1 MKVIII
7 AAGKG
12 KRISNEFKEIPKALI
27 PINGESIFEK
37 QKHVF
42 ESSNISEFI
51 VITGPKNKFEDKKI
65 KIIQD
70 FENQNH
76 DILGSLMVAK
86 QLLNDDLIISYSDII
101 FEQKIIQQILETPG
115 DIVIAIDMNWKKA
128 YEGRTQHTVEEAENV
143 LLNNKNQI
151 LQIKKNI
158 TEKDELVGEFLGII
172 KMTKKGSKIFLDKIE
187 NLQKSNIGNFH
198 NAESLEKGYLTDMIQ
213 ELIDCSFVVTPAI
226 ISGKWCE
233 IDTKQDLERA
243 EKIFK

>member
-27 PINGESIFEK
+27 PINGQSIFEK

-42 ESSNISEFI
+42 ENNNISEFI
-51 VITGPKNKFEDKKI
+51 VITGPKNKFKDKEI
-65 KIIQD
+65 KIVQD

-76 DILGSLMVAK
+76 DILGSLIVAK
-86 QLLNDDLIISYSDII
+86 QFLNDDLIISYSDII
-101 FEQKIIQQILETPG
+101 FEQKIIEQILETPG
-115 DIVIAIDMNWKKA
+115 DIVIAVDMNWKKA
-128 YEGRTQHTVEEAENV
+128 YEGRTEHTIEEAENV
-143 LLNNKNQI
+143 LLDNKNKI
-151 LQIKKNI
+151 LEIRKNI
-158 TEKDELVGEFLGII
+158 PEKNELVGEFLGII
-172 KMTKKGSKIFLDKIE
+172 KMTKNGSKKFLDKIE
-187 NLQKSNIGNFH
+187 NLQKSDIENFH
-198 NAESLEKGYLTDMIQ
+198 NAKSLEKGYLTDMIQ
-213 ELIDCSFVVTPAI
+213 ELIDCSFVITPAF

>member
-37 QKHVF
+37 QKYVF
-42 ESSNISEFI
+42 ECNNISEFI
-51 VITGPKNKFEDKKI
+51 VITGPKNKFEDKEI
-65 KIIQD
+65 KIVQD
-70 FENQNH
+70 FENKNH

-86 QLLNDDLIISYSDII
+86 QFLNDDLIISYSDII
-101 FEQKIIQQILETPG
+101 FEQKIIKQILETPG
-115 DIVIAIDMNWKKA
+115 DFVIAVDMNWEKA
-128 YEGRTQHTVEEAENV
+128 YEGRTEHTVEEAENV

-151 LQIKKNI
+151 LEIRKNI
-158 TEKDELVGEFLGII
+158 PEKNELVGEFLGII
-172 KMTKKGSKIFLDKIE
+172 KMTKKGSKRFLDKIE
-187 NLQKSNIGNFH
+187 NLQKCNTGNFH

-213 ELIDCSFVVTPAI
+213 ELIDCSFVVTPAF
-226 ISGKWCE
+226 ISGEWCE

>member
-27 PINGESIFEK
+27 PINGQSIFEK

-42 ESSNISEFI
+42 ENNNISEFI
-51 VITGPKNKFEDKKI
+51 VITGPKNKFKDKEI
-65 KIIQD
+65 KIVQD

-76 DILGSLMVAK
+76 DILGSLIVAK
-86 QLLNDDLIISYSDII
+86 QFLNDDLIISYSDII
-101 FEQKIIQQILETPG
+101 FEQKIIEQILETPG
-115 DIVIAIDMNWKKA
+115 DIVIAVDMNWKKA
-128 YEGRTQHTVEEAENV
+128 YEGRTEHTIEEAENV

-151 LQIKKNI
+151 LEIRKNI
-158 TEKDELVGEFLGII
+158 SGNNKLIGEFLGII
-172 KMTKKGSKIFLDKIE
+172 KMTKKGSKIFLEKIE
-187 NLQKSNIGNFH
+187 NLQKSHSGNFH

-213 ELIDCSFVVTPAI
+213 ELVDSSFHITPAF

-233 IDTKQDLERA
+233 IDTMQDLERA
-243 EKIFK
+243 EIIFK